1 MPRETAVKDEEEI
14 RITQQFRAGE
24 AMVYD
29 FRGPSFR
36 LTVRVSGRG
45 GEETGPPAEWG
56 VEASTSTSFD
66 SAIVAEWA
74 STRAEAL
81 RAVGRAWAEKRLANN
96 LPVVD
101 WASVERAMSAVRAI

>member
-1 MPRETAVKDEEEI
+1 MKDEEEI

-29 FRGPSFR
+29 FRGPTFK

-45 GEETGPPAEWG
+45 GEETGPPAEWR
-56 VEASTSTSFD
+56 VEASTSPSPE
-66 SAIVAEWA
+66 SSSVAEWA
-74 STRAEAL
+74 PTRAEAL
-81 RAVGRAWAEKRLANN
+81 RAVGRAWGEMRLAHN
-96 LPVVD
+96 LPTVD

>member
-1 MPRETAVKDEEEI
+1 MPREAAVKDEDEI
-14 RITQQFRAGE
+14 RITQQFRTGE

-29 FRGPSFR
+29 FRGATFK
-36 LTVRVSGRG
+36 LTLRVTGRG

-56 VEASTSTSFD
+56 VEASTSTSPE
-66 SAIVAEWA
+66 SASVAEWA

-81 RAVGRAWAEKRLANN
+81 RAVGRAWSKKRLAHN
-96 LPVVD
+96 LPTID